1 MQSSAIPFGFEGTDM
16 HTDSKK
22 SRVAGRWTR
31 RSFLGLGA
39 AAALGGAPRW
49 AIAAQPGGR
58 PLRAGLIG
66 LDTSHV
72 IAFTQAI
79 NSPKAT
85 SELAGVK
92 IVAGYP
98 GGSPDV
104 PDSWNRV
111 KKFTE
116 QLRGMGVEIVDSIEA
131 LLEKVDCVFLESVD
145 GRPHLAQARPVLAAR
160 KPLFI
165 DKPMAASLADVLA
178 IFALAKKHNTPC
190 FSSSSLRFAAGVQAA
205 RKGKFG
211 KVLKCTAWSPMSI
224 EPHHP
229 DLFWYG
235 VHGVE
240 TLFTIMGTGCRSV
253 TRVGPTEVL
262 GRWEGGRE
270 GRFVGKKGHGAE
282 VEGTLGTG
290 SAGSYEGYT
299 PLLVEV
305 CRFFKTGRSPVP
317 EEETVEIFAFMEA
330 ADVSKTRGGA
340 EVPLAE
346 VLDRARKHPPQKPA

>member
-1 MQSSAIPFGFEGTDM
+1 M
-16 HTDSKK
+16 HDNRKK
-22 SRVAGRWTR
+22 VGLTGRCPR
-31 RSFLGLGA
+31 RRLLGLGA
-39 AAALGGAPRW
+39 AAALAAAPRFCQ
-49 AIAAQPGGR
+49 AAEATK
-58 PLRAGLIG
+58 LRAGMIG

-85 SELAGVK
+85 GDLGDVK

-190 FSSSSLRFAAGVQAA
+190 FSSSSLRFTSGFQAA

-240 TLFTIMGTGCRSV
+240 TLFTIMGTGCQSV
-253 TRVGPTEVL
+253 IRLSPTEVL

-270 GRFVGKKGHGAE
+270 GRFVAKKGYGAE
-282 VEGTLGTG
+282 VEGTLGRG
-290 SAGSYEGYT
+290 SAGTYEGYT

-305 CRFFKTGRSPVP
+305 CRFFKTSRPPVP
-317 EEETVEIFAFMEA
+317 EEETIEIFAFMEA
-330 ADVSKTRGGA
+330 ADVSKSRGGA
-340 EVPLAE
+340 EVPIAE
-346 VLDRARKHPPQKPA
+346 VLQRARQQKA

>member
-1 MQSSAIPFGFEGTDM
+1 M
-16 HTDSKK
+16 HVNGKK
-22 SRVAGRWTR
+22 AESDLRWTR
-31 RSFLGLGA
+31 RSFVGLAA
-39 AAALGGAPRW
+39 AAALGAARSSLGGAGAR
-49 AIAAQPGGR
+49 R
-58 PLRAGLIG
+58 KPLRAGMIG

-79 NSPKAT
+79 NSPKA
-85 SELAGVK
+85 EGDLADVK

-98 GGSPDV
+98 GGSPDL

-116 QLRGMGVEIVDSIEA
+116 QLRDMGVQIVDSIEA

-165 DKPMAASLADVLA
+165 DKPMAASLADVLT

-190 FSSSSLRFAAGVQAA
+190 FSSSSLRFMSGFQAA
-205 RKGKFG
+205 RQGKFG

-240 TLFTIMGTGCRSV
+240 TLFTIMGTGCQSV
-253 TRVGPTEVL
+253 TRVSLTEVL

-270 GRFVGKKGHGAE
+270 GRFVGKKGYGAE
-282 VEGTLGTG
+282 VEGTLGKG
-290 SAGSYEGYT
+290 SAGTYEGYT

-305 CRFFKTGRSPVP
+305 CRFFKSGQSPVP
-317 EEETVEIFAFMEA
+317 EEETIEIFAFMEA
-330 ADVSKTRGGA
+330 ADVSKARQGA
-340 EVPLAE
+340 EVRLAE
-346 VLDRARKHPPQKPA
+346 VLDQARRQQPKQPA

>member
-1 MQSSAIPFGFEGTDM
+1 M
-16 HTDSKK
+16 HIDIQKAGL
-22 SRVAGRWTR
+22 AGRVSR
-31 RSFLGLGA
+31 RGFLGLGA
-39 AAALGGAPRW
+39 AAAAGAAPRL
-49 AIAAQPGGR
+49 ARGAEAAR
-58 PLRAGLIG
+58 KPLRAGMIG

-79 NSPKAT
+79 NSPKAAGD
-85 SELAGVK
+85 LADVK

-190 FSSSSLRFAAGVQAA
+190 FSSSSLRFTSGYQAA

-240 TLFTIMGTGCRSV
+240 SLFTIMGTGCRSV
-253 TRVGPTEVL
+253 TRLSPTEVL

-270 GRFVGKKGHGAE
+270 GRFVAKKGYGAE
-282 VEGTLGTG
+282 VEGTLGKG
-290 SAGSYEGYT
+290 SAGTYEGYT

-317 EEETVEIFAFMEA
+317 EEETVEIFAFMEG
-330 ADVSKTRGGA
+330 ADLSKARGGA
-340 EVPLAE
+340 EVPIAE
-346 VLDRARKHPPQKPA
+346 VLDRARKQQAEKPA

>member
-1 MQSSAIPFGFEGTDM
+1 MPWQT
-16 HTDSKK
+16 KK
-22 SRVAGRWTR
+22 AQPNGQCTR
-31 RSFLGLGA
+31 RGFLGLGTA
-39 AAALGGAPRW
+39 AAMGIGSAFLK
-49 AIAAQPGGR
+49 AAETGR
-58 PLRAGLIG
+58 KPLRAGMIG

-72 IAFTQAI
+72 IAFTQTI

-85 SELAGVK
+85 GDLADVR

-104 PDSWNRV
+104 PASWNRV

-131 LLEKVDCVFLESVD
+131 LLEKVDCVLLESVD

-190 FSSSSLRFAAGVQAA
+190 FSSSSLRFASGFQAV

-211 KVLKCTAWSPMSI
+211 KVVKCTAWSPMSI

-240 TLFTIMGTGCRSV
+240 ILFTIMGTGCQTV
-253 TRVGPTEVL
+253 TRVSPTEVL

-270 GRFVGKKGHGAE
+270 GRFVAKKGYGAE
-282 VEGTLGTG
+282 VEGTQGKG
-290 SAGSYEGYT
+290 SAGSYEGHT

-317 EEETVEIFAFMEA
+317 EDETVEIFAFMEA
-330 ADVSKTRGGA
+330 ADVSKSRGGA
-340 EVPLAE
+340 EVPIAE
-346 VLDRARKHPPQKPA
+346 VLQRARQQQT

>member
-1 MQSSAIPFGFEGTDM
+1 M
-16 HTDSKK
+16 HAERNKAPCAT
-22 SRVAGRWTR
+22 RWTR
-31 RSFLGLGA
+31 RWFLGLGA
-39 AAALGGAPRW
+39 GAAL
-49 AIAAQPGGR
+49 AAR
-58 PLRAGLIG
+58 RKALEAAETVRKPLRAGMIG

-79 NSPKAT
+79 NNPKAT
-85 SELAGVK
+85 GELADVK

-190 FSSSSLRFAAGVQAA
+190 FSSSSLRFTSGFQAA

-240 TLFTIMGTGCRSV
+240 ILFTIMGTGCQSV
-253 TRVGPTEVL
+253 TRVSPTEVL

-270 GRFVGKKGHGAE
+270 GRFVAKKGYGAE
-282 VEGTLGTG
+282 VEGTLGKG
-290 SAGSYEGYT
+290 PAGTYEGYT

-330 ADVSKTRGGA
+330 ADVSKARKGA

-346 VLDRARKHPPQKPA
+346 VLDRARRQQPKQPA